1 MVANL
6 YSRIIRGSIRSRY
19 VPKRVECAN
28 FMLSSSR
35 SFANREP
42 LLPKSIVQNSTVK
55 KSLPTL
61 GNISYGALA
70 SGFLLQDML
79 YLRSVVALAYCGIAS
94 FHALQERP
102 LRIPFAWS
110 ALFAGINIFFAGC
123 LWKEQFIWLG
133 EEEQHIYDQH
143 FSSVM
148 STADFEQLIQV
159 GQFAS
164 AEEKLDVIKKGQI
177 ANIVLVISGSAEVTV
192 GEGVV
197 VVVQRPGLLGE
208 SSYLRGSVAT
218 KTVSVLP
225 GSRYVVWE
233 RSALKTLEQRKPSV
247 QKALELMMGRE
258 LSRKLGETSNRL
270 IEASSGVKYVAM
282 HQQIIEYEGV
292 VLRYTLRLLAEEH
305 LFATSHCRLLFDS
318 LAQYR
323 KKEEVPLE
331 VHRRTMEKLGIDEDA
346 CIGEGRPLR
355 AVCCQV
361 ADSQIPQSRVRVRST
376 TIQ

>member
-1 MVANL
+1 
-6 YSRIIRGSIRSRY
+6 
-19 VPKRVECAN
+19 
-28 FMLSSSR
+28 MLH
-35 SFANREP
+35 
-42 LLPKSIVQNSTVK
+42 
-55 KSLPTL
+55 
-61 GNISYGALA
+61 
-70 SGFLLQDML
+70 
-79 YLRSVVALAYCGIAS
+79 LRTVVAAAYCGIAS

-110 ALFAGINIFFAGC
+110 ALFACINIFFAGR

-133 EEEQHIYDQH
+133 EEEEQIYDHH

-148 STADFEQLIQV
+148 TRADFEQLINI

-164 AEEKLDVIKKGQI
+164 AEVLTDVIKKGQI

-197 VVVQRPGLLGE
+197 VAVQRPGLLGE

-218 KTVSVLP
+218 KTVTVFP

-247 QKALELMMGRE
+247 QKSLELMMGRE

-282 HQQIIEYEGV
+282 NQQIIEYESA
-292 VLRYTLRLLAEEH
+292 VLRYTLRSMADEN
-305 LFATSHCRLLFDS
+305 LFAKSHCSVFFNS

-323 KKEEVPLE
+323 QEEEVPAE
-331 VHRRTMEKLGIDEDA
+331 VHKRTMEKLGIDEER
-346 CIGEGRPLR
+346 CIREGMSLH
-355 AVCCQV
+355 AVCRQV
-361 ADSQIPQSRVRVRST
+361 AESEIPNSRVRFRSK